1 MRERARPADGGG
13 EAADEGPQ
21 GRFSARSAARREH
34 RWRETGREREK
45 KGRTAF
51 GDTGIGPICG
61 IMKNRKTAAQAV
73 SAARWTG
80 PCGAARSAA
89 PSRADAAHRAAD
101 GREKADTAA
110 APSRWKTFCAVL
122 ARKAGDIMHQHEKLY
137 HIGLCKADLEGAD
150 YAILPGDPGRVE
162 KIAALMENAKEIGRN
177 REYTSWLAETK
188 GVKVLVMSTGMGG
201 PSTAI
206 GVEELHMLGVSHLI
220 RVGTC
225 GGMQLQVQAGDL
237 VVVNGAIRQE
247 GTSKEYLPVEFPAI
261 ADIDV
266 TVALRQAAREL
277 GLPNHTGVV
286 QCKDSFYGQHD
297 PARMPVSYELENK
310 WQAWIKGG
318 ALGSEMETAALYT
331 VSQVLGVHAGA
342 VMLCVWNQE
351 REKAGLDQKE
361 THDTTGAIRAAIR
374 AVEILAGV

>member
-1 MRERARPADGGG
+1 
-13 EAADEGPQ
+13 
-21 GRFSARSAARREH
+21 
-34 RWRETGREREK
+34 
-45 KGRTAF
+45 
-51 GDTGIGPICG
+51 
-61 IMKNRKTAAQAV
+61 
-73 SAARWTG
+73 
-80 PCGAARSAA
+80 
-89 PSRADAAHRAAD
+89 
-101 GREKADTAA
+101 
-110 APSRWKTFCAVL
+110 
-122 ARKAGDIMHQHEKLY
+122 MHQHEKLY

-162 KIAALMENAKEIGRN
+162 KIAALMENARQIGSN
-177 REYTSWLAETK
+177 REYTSWLAETR
-188 GVKVLVMSTGMGG
+188 GVRVLVMSTGMGG

-247 GTSKEYLPVEFPAI
+247 GTSKEYLPIEFPAI

-266 TVALRQAAREL
+266 TIALRQAAKEL
-277 GLPNHTGVV
+277 GLPSHTGVV

-310 WQAWIKGG
+310 WQAWIRGG

-331 VSQVLGVHAGA
+331 VSQVLGVQAGA

-361 THDTTGAIRAAIR
+361 THDTTGAIRTAIR

>member
-1 MRERARPADGGG
+1 
-13 EAADEGPQ
+13 
-21 GRFSARSAARREH
+21 
-34 RWRETGREREK
+34 
-45 KGRTAF
+45 
-51 GDTGIGPICG
+51 
-61 IMKNRKTAAQAV
+61 
-73 SAARWTG
+73 
-80 PCGAARSAA
+80 
-89 PSRADAAHRAAD
+89 
-101 GREKADTAA
+101 
-110 APSRWKTFCAVL
+110 
-122 ARKAGDIMHQHEKLY
+122 MHQHEKLY

-162 KIAALMENAKEIGRN
+162 KIAALMENARQIGSN
-177 REYTSWLAETK
+177 REYTSWLAETR
-188 GVKVLVMSTGMGG
+188 GVRLLVMCTGMAG

-247 GTSKEYLPVEFPAI
+247 GTSKEYLPIEFPAI

-266 TVALRQAAREL
+266 TVALRQAAKEL
-277 GLPNHTGVV
+277 GLPSHTGVV

-310 WQAWIKGG
+310 WQAWIRGG

-331 VSQVLGVHAGA
+331 VSQVLGVQAGA
-342 VMLCVWNQE
+342 AMLCVWNQE

-361 THDTTGAIRAAIR
+361 THDTTGAIRTAIR